1 MGFSGSFTRKMSVR
15 AHSVVLYSFTL
26 KCTNLFQSETVDIG
40 FFPSNGNQPWYWR
53 RVPLKAGKK
62 YDFDYDT
69 ENIEWY
75 NHDRIA
81 ILDSNGNPIP
91 KYTWELNL
99 KEYGPGECPKCHGT
113 KRCRAC
119 NGQGYIYP
127 RGQVWNMKMCTAC
140 GGTGEC
146 QECDVPTRG
155 PGSAS
160 GGPRGIGNGY

>member
-1 MGFSGSFTRKMSVR
+1 MGFSGTFKRKASQR
-15 AHSVVLYSFTL
+15 AFHLVLYSFTL

-53 RVPLKAGKK
+53 NVKLRAGKQ

-69 ENIEWY
+69 ENIQWY

-81 ILDSNGNPIP
+81 ILDKNSNPIP
-91 KYTWELNL
+91 EYTWELKL

-113 KRCRAC
+113 KQCRTC
-119 NGQGYIYP
+119 NGKGYLSV
-127 RGQVWNMKMCTAC
+127 RGEILGKMCPDC
-140 GGTGEC
+140 GGTGICHEC
-146 QECDVPTRG
+146 EVPTRG
-155 PGSAS
+155 PGSFT